1 MRAFIKEDKWKE
13 FKELTNKY
21 GFYIDTKKPSKYYA
35 KPIDEDI
42 ILWVDKK
49 TRELHLITPM
59 GESPFMEVHTQFY
72 KDLFDEGYIEFMEG
86 RFDWCDKGRAGKG
99 KGVKKV
105 DLYQKWDYKGSQEG
119 IKTI

>member
-35 KPIDEDI
+35 KSIDEDI
-42 ILWVDKK
+42 ILLVDKK

-86 RFDWCDKGRAGKG
+86 RFD
-99 KGVKKV
+99 
-105 DLYQKWDYKGSQEG
+105 
-119 IKTI
+119 